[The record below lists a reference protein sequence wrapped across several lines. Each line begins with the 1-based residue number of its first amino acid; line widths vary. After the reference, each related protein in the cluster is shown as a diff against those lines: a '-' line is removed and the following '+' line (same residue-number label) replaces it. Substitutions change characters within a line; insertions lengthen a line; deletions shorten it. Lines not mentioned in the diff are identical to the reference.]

1 MGTDIPDNVWAAGL
15 EHIHQ
20 CSTNARHSLIQFK
33 ILHRL
38 HYSKER
44 LHKIYPEVSPN
55 CDKCLSAEDTL
66 LHSFALC
73 PKVQTYWINIF
84 AVLSKILN
92 LNLEPDPLIV
102 IFGVSEDTMRLTKH
116 QQCFLSYGLVIARK
130 LLLLHWKKKD
140 TPTTKMWL
148 SDLTSTLHLE
158 RIRFTLGDKLSYFD
172 KVWSPL
178 VGYLA
183 SAP

>member
-1 MGTDIPDNVWAAGL
+1 MGAFIKD
-15 EHIHQ
+15 
-20 CSTNARHSLIQFK
+20 
-33 ILHRL
+33 
-38 HYSKER
+38 
-44 LHKIYPEVSPN
+44 
-55 CDKCLSAEDTL
+55 
-66 LHSFALC
+66 
-73 PKVQTYWINIF
+73 YWINIF

-116 QQCFLSYGLVIARK
+116 QQCFLSYGLIIARK
-130 LLLLHWKKKD
+130 LLLMHWKKKD

-158 RIRFTLGDKLSYFD
+158 RIRYTLGDKLSYFD